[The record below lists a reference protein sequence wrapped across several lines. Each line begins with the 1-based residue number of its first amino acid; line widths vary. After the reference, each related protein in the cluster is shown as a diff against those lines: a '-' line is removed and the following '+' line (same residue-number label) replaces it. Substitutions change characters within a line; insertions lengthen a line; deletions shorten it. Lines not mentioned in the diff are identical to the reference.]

1 MSVLVTHDHLRVLF
15 LYVTLRLGTLDAT
28 SVVEW
33 LTPETN
39 ISHQVYRRVW
49 PTTQREA
56 LFWSTIQHHPSDDDE
71 GPDYWIVVNHSTEH
85 EHVPVRTLFLDS
97 SSLVFSCTSAL
108 LFMFIIIDRLQ
119 NGSLKTQCCYDLS
132 NNRQS
137 ARECS
142 AHAREYHVQDPIF
155 GQWYVRRL
163 VKCNK
168 QS

>member
-1 MSVLVTHDHLRVLF
+1 MIARYCYCFCIKFSQYVCLNSWFQQLIYRTLIYSYQLVDHFLVTHDNRRVLF

-71 GPDYWIVVNHSTEH
+71 APDCWIVVNHSTEH
-85 EHVPVRTLFLDS
+85 ENVPVNLIYRNRSLLSIFLTLSYVFDFR
-97 SSLVFSCTSAL
+97 LVRKWSDWGSTL
-108 LFMFIIIDRLQ
+108 L
-119 NGSLKTQCCYDLS
+119 
-132 NNRQS
+132 
-137 ARECS
+137 
-142 AHAREYHVQDPIF
+142 
-155 GQWYVRRL
+155 WYVKL
-163 VKCNK
+163 
-168 QS
+168 

>member
-1 MSVLVTHDHLRVLF
+1 MSALVTHDHLRVLF

-85 EHVPVRTLFLDS
+85 EHVPVRSTQGLNGVAWPEHRRQSPDYGNFERMLGPFNGDDS
-97 SSLVFSCTSAL
+97 SKLNITGHTTSGA
-108 LFMFIIIDRLQ
+108 IVE
-119 NGSLKTQCCYDLS
+119 S
-132 NNRQS
+132 
-137 ARECS
+137 
-142 AHAREYHVQDPIF
+142 
-155 GQWYVRRL
+155 
-163 VKCNK
+163 
-168 QS
+168 